1 MDGIQQLVHSMKINH
16 EVVNNSVEDIQDI
29 FKSILS
35 TAYQESG
42 EVTEAFAKTFYLG
55 TQLMAEDA
63 KNAIWAVYVWC
74 RRTDEIVDAP
84 RESEEEMLRDLSAWE
99 IR

>member
-1 MDGIQQLVHSMKINH
+1 
-16 EVVNNSVEDIQDI
+16 
-29 FKSILS
+29 
-35 TAYQESG
+35 
-42 EVTEAFAKTFYLG
+42 
-55 TQLMAEDA
+55 MAEDA
-63 KNAIWAVYVWC
+63 KKAIWAVYVWC